1 MQKKSQIGLF
11 LILGFVILLSA
22 GFIFYLNSTS
32 RDNETKRNEINEL
45 SLTYPVKNYVEGCI
59 KNTANGALFFIGS
72 RGGYYDMPELSI
84 ELIPERMPYY
94 YINRR
99 KLNPSRATIEK
110 EISKYLLGHLGECIG
125 DLKTLRQQGY
135 SFDGGLKNSHTLIAD
150 EQISIKLDYPL
161 KIYKDNFN
169 TKFDEFTYIV
179 PTKLG
184 VIINIA
190 NKMINEISQ
199 DTHICLNCLF
209 NYSLTYNLTFKIYEI
224 SNSTFIISIEDNQ
237 SIVDED
243 TFKFRFA
250 VQLTQEYSYNTTYR
264 SRILPQ
270 SAEAG
275 YLFTYK
281 LPEQNKKV
289 KYKAYTNLFEIDED
303 TGVINFTPTL
313 EQIGTHLIPI
323 DVIDDEGNVEKE
335 FLTLNVSFFNKPPII
350 KYLGYRTAYIN
361 KPFYYQVSVFDED
374 DKNHYYLDNSNLFNI
389 SLQTG
394 VINFTP
400 TVKDLGSHKIDI
412 TVIDPKG
419 GKNIKE
425 LYLVVTGG

>member
-1 MQKKSQIGLF
+1 MQKKGQIGLF

-32 RDNETKRNEINEL
+32 RNNKLNEINEL
-45 SLTYPVKNYVEGCI
+45 SLAYPVKNYVEICI
-59 KNTANGALFFIGS
+59 KNTANDALFFIGS
-72 RGGYYDMPELSI
+72 RGGYYDMPEVSI

-94 YINRR
+94 YINGH
-99 KLNPSRATIEK
+99 KLNPSKATIEK
-110 EISKYLLGHLGECIG
+110 EISKYFSRHLDECIG
-125 DLKTLRQQGY
+125 DLKALRQQGY
-135 SFDGGLKNSHTLIAD
+135 SFDGGIKNSHTLITD

-169 TKFDEFTYIV
+169 AKFDEFAYVV

-184 VIINIA
+184 III
-190 NKMINEISQ
+190 KIISEMINQIPQSKS
-199 DTHICLNCLF
+199 ICLNCLL
-209 NYSLTYNLTFKIYEI
+209 NYSLIYNLTIKIYEI
-224 SNSTFIISIEDNQ
+224 SNSTFIISIEDNS
-237 SIVDED
+237 SIIDKE
-243 TFKFRFA
+243 FLKFRFA
-250 VQLTQEYSYNTTYR
+250 VQLPKEYNYNASLR
-264 SRILPQ
+264 LQISSQ

-289 KYKAYTNLFEIDED
+289 KYKTYTNLFEIDEY
-303 TGVINFTPTL
+303 TGIINFTPTL
-313 EQIGTHLIPI
+313 EQIGTHLIPMDII
-323 DVIDDEGNVEKE
+323 DEEGNIEKG

-400 TVKDLGSHKIDI
+400 TVKDLGSHKINI

-419 GKNIKE
+419 GKDIKE
-425 LYLVVTGG
+425 LYLVVTSG